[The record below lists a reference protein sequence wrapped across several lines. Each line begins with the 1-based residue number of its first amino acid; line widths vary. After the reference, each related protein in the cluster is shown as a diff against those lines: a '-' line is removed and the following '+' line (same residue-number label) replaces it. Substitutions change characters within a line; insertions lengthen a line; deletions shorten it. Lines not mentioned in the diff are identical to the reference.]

1 MFQLQCLLD
10 YKYSFNVNV
19 NVCLI
24 LFSFQVKWVD
34 SQKKK
39 RKNLKLLFWSKIFRK
54 QKKLHK
60 KGILLHLL
68 VKCFCFYLIFQFW
81 YDVDC

>member
-60 KGILLHLL
+60 KGILLHLHYITFSSDMML
-68 VKCFCFYLIFQFW
+68 TVKCHFQ
-81 YDVDC
+81 Y

>member
-10 YKYSFNVNV
+10 YKNSFSVNV
-19 NVCLI
+19 NFCLI
-24 LFSFQVKWVD
+24 LFSFQIKWVD
-34 SQKKK
+34 SVQKKK
-39 RKNLKLLFWSKIFRK
+39 LKSCCFGLKSSGSK
-54 QKKLHK
+54 KKLHK

-68 VKCFCFYLIFQFW
+68 VKCFCLYSIFQFW